1 MTEASVARVGDLDRA
16 AFESCIAGRGIGV
29 RFGPF
34 DVHLTVSVRDLWG
47 PLHQLYRDYPR
58 LQGPGPYT
66 CRVSLDPVRSW
77 RRWRTDRVR
86 LRVDGRPPHEDM
98 PLPHALAVLE
108 WGLNLVIAL
117 RHQAYLMLHAAA
129 VERNGRVL
137 LLPAS
142 PGHGKTTLCAGLV
155 HRGWR
160 FLSDEF
166 GLVRPTTREA
176 IPVPRPLPLK
186 NASIGVIREFAPEAH
201 LGPQIPGTRKG
212 TVAHLR
218 PPATSVAQA
227 DRAAP
232 IAAIVFP
239 RWSAGSALAL
249 EPVRKGHAFME
260 LATHAFN
267 YEVLGH
273 DGFGTVRD
281 IVAGATCHRLAYSSL
296 DDAVRLLTSMSDEA
310 GA

>member
-1 MTEASVARVGDLDRA
+1 VVG
-16 AFESCIAGRGIGV
+16 
-29 RFGPF
+29 GPAPHTPALPQWWAKRLQ
-34 DVHLTVSVRDLWG
+34 DGRDLAFLIGG
-47 PLHQLYRDYPR
+47 PEGLAPACLERADER
-58 LQGPGPYT
+58 L
-66 CRVSLDPVRSW
+66 SLSK
-77 RRWRTDRVR
+77 
-86 LRVDGRPPHEDM
+86 L
-98 PLPHALAVLE
+98 PLPHGLAVLE

-166 GLVRPTTREA
+166 GLVRPGTRAA

-186 NASIGVIREFAPEAH
+186 NASIGVIREFAPDAF
-201 LGPQIPGTRKG
+201 LGPEISGTRKG

-218 PPATSVAQA
+218 PPAASIERA
-227 DRAAP
+227 DEAAP
-232 IAAIVFP
+232 ITAIVFP
-239 RWSAGSALAL
+239 RWIAGAALAL
-249 EPVRKGHAFME
+249 EPVLPGHAFME

-267 YEVLGH
+267 YEVLGY
-273 DGFGTVRD
+273 DGFRTVRD
-281 IVAGATCHRLAYSSL
+281 IVGEAACHRLAYSDL
-296 DDAVRLLTSMSDEA
+296 EEAVALLTRLSDEGRA
-310 GA
+310 

>member
-1 MTEASVARVGDLDRA
+1 MTAAGEARIGDLGRD
-16 AFESCIAGRGIGV
+16 AFESCIGDGGVGV

-34 DVHLTVSVRDLWG
+34 DVHVTVTARDLWG
-47 PLHQLYRDYPR
+47 PLYELYRDYPM
-58 LQGPGPYT
+58 LQGARPYT

-77 RRWRTDRVR
+77 RHWRADRVR

-98 PLPHALAVLE
+98 PLRHGLAVLE

-166 GLVRPTTREA
+166 GLVRPGTRDA

-186 NASIGVIREFAPEAH
+186 NASIGVIRGFAPDAH
-201 LGPQIPGTRKG
+201 LGPEIPGTRKG

-218 PPATSVAQA
+218 PPAASIQRA
-227 DRAAP
+227 DEAAP

-239 RWSAGSALAL
+239 RWMTGAALAL
-249 EPVRKGHAFME
+249 EPVRPGHAFME

-267 YEVLGH
+267 YEVLGY
-273 DGFGTVRD
+273 DGFRTVRD
-281 IVAGATCHRLAYSSL
+281 IVGGAACHRLVYSDL
-296 DDAVRLLTSMSDEA
+296 EEAVALLTALSDE
-310 GA
+310 GRT